1 MSNYY
6 VDSFAYDFDMF
17 APQPKQKSN
26 VVEIQRKKSTPSD
39 NRSSRSPRRSAS
51 RKAPL
56 VMMLILVLGLIAG
69 NIYLRVQVTEVTSQI
84 NSYSQKLERAISE
97 NTSLEMEME
106 NRVSLKNLEQSA
118 QEMGM
123 QKAERYQIR
132 YIDVLDG
139 DKTEVF
145 KDGVL
150 VTANAEE

>member
-56 VMMLILVLGLIAG
+56 VMMLILVPTFMSVPKLQFSV
-69 NIYLRVQVTEVTSQI
+69 YLTSVP
-84 NSYSQKLERAISE
+84 S
-97 NTSLEMEME
+97 
-106 NRVSLKNLEQSA
+106 
-118 QEMGM
+118 
-123 QKAERYQIR
+123 
-132 YIDVLDG
+132 
-139 DKTEVF
+139 
-145 KDGVL
+145 
-150 VTANAEE
+150 